1 MTTSNALPKSRAFQA
16 TFKRV
21 EQKYLLTPFQYQLL
35 KEKLRPTLQ
44 VDQYGSQTIRSIYY
58 DTQDYFFA
66 RKQLTKQSFREKL
79 RLRTYGQTTLTSPAY
94 LELKKK
100 LSGITYKRRIS
111 SSKLSALSY
120 MEQQQHLPQFCQNQS
135 GFSEITTF
143 VDHWPLVNQTE
154 ISYERTACYGVLD
167 HSIRVTFDENIR
179 WQKVT
184 AAKQQHLLLEP
195 GTVVMEIKVL
205 QAIPYSWSKIFSELG
220 LRPRPFSKY
229 GMAYKYGLLKEEFQ
243 YAH

>member
-1 MTTSNALPKSRAFQA
+1 MITTNVLSQNGRFQA

-21 EQKYLLTPFQYQLL
+21 EQKYLLTSAQYQSLM
-35 KEKLRPTLQ
+35 EKLETTLQ

-79 RLRTYGQTTLTSPAY
+79 RLRTYGQATLESPAY
-94 LELKKK
+94 IELKKK

-111 SSKLSALSY
+111 SSKLSAVNY
-120 MEQQQHLPQFCQNQS
+120 MKQQTNLPQVCQDQP

-143 VDHWPLVNQTE
+143 VEQWPLVNETE
-154 ISYERTACYGVLD
+154 IAYERTACFGILD
-167 HSIRVTFDENIR
+167 PSIRVTFDENIR
-179 WQKVT
+179 WKKVT
-184 AAKQQHLLLEP
+184 SDNKYHFLLEP
-195 GTVVMEIKVL
+195 GTVVMEIKVMN
-205 QAIPYSWSKIFSELG
+205 AIPYPWSKIFSQLE

-229 GMAYKYGLLKEEFQ
+229 GMAYKYGLIKEDSQ

>member
-1 MTTSNALPKSRAFQA
+1 MTTNNVLSQKKTFQA

-21 EQKYLLTPFQYQLL
+21 EQKYLLTSAQYQTLMGEL
-35 KEKLRPTLQ
+35 EPTIQ
-44 VDQYGSQTIRSIYY
+44 IDQYGSQTIRSIYY

-79 RLRTYGQTTLTSPAY
+79 RLRTYGQATPESPAY
-94 LELKKK
+94 IELKKK

-111 SSKLSALSY
+111 SSKLSALNY
-120 MEQQQHLPQFCQNQS
+120 MKQQQQLPQLCQGQP

-143 VDHWPLVNQTE
+143 VEQWPLVNETE
-154 ISYERTACYGVLD
+154 IAYERTACFGKLD
-167 HSIRVTFDENIR
+167 SSIRMTFDENIR
-179 WQKVT
+179 WK
-184 AAKQQHLLLEP
+184 KMNDDDSYHFLLEP
-195 GTVVMEIKVL
+195 GTVVMEIKVMN
-205 QAIPYSWSKIFSELG
+205 AIPYSWSKTFSQLA

-229 GMAYKYGLLKEEFQ
+229 GMAYKYGLIKEDFH